1 MNYRDD
7 KLTLKFYINICPEVC
22 LQSPLLYKI
31 FLLKEKNLSRKL
43 TFSNG
48 CCLAKKQKQKS
59 VAQKRMSNPQIL
71 RDYQGRGI
79 SDFKDAVT
87 INKSHAYTLAN
98 KVSHI
103 LNSNP
108 F

>member
-1 MNYRDD
+1 MGAAW
-7 KLTLKFYINICPEVC
+7 LKNK
-22 LQSPLLYKI
+22 QT
-31 FLLKEKNLSRKL
+31 N
-43 TFSNG
+43 
-48 CCLAKKQKQKS
+48 KKQKQKS

-79 SDFKDAVT
+79 SDFKDAVI

-98 KVSHI
+98 KLSHI

-108 F
+108 S